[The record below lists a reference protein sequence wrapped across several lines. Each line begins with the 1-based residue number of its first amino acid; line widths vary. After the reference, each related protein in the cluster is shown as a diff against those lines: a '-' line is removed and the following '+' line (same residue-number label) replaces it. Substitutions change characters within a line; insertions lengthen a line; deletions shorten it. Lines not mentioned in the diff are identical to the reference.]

1 MSRFGFYY
9 KTIKIYRNINKDWQL
24 WKKESLFGNIMESK
38 QRKKRSFRVFPFL
51 KIIFIYYNTA
61 DVKSQL
67 VCTPVWLDK
76 GRSYWGKKG
85 KLKEE
90 SIDWWKTTDELSLIS
105 SSSWTPPSLS
115 PAPQEKHSHT
125 LSQPHLFTCFNVP
138 FKILLCPKS

>member
-38 QRKKRSFRVFPFL
+38 QRKKDLLEFFHFWKSFLFTIIQRML
-51 KIIFIYYNTA
+51 KVSWFVHWCDWIKA
-61 DVKSQL
+61 DL
-67 VCTPVWLDK
+67 I
-76 GRSYWGKKG
+76 GEKKG

-125 LSQPHLFTCFNVP
+125 LFQPHLFTCFNVP